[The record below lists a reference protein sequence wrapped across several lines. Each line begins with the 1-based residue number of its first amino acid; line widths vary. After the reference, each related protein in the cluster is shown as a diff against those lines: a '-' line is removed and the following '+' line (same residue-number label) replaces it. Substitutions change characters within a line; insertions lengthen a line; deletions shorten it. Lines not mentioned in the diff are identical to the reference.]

1 MYLKRV
7 ELQGFK
13 SFADRIEIEFQP
25 GINAIVGP
33 NGSGKSNITDAIR
46 WVLGEQSIKTLRG
59 SKLEDVI
66 FAGSHGRKPMGM
78 AEVSIILDNSDH
90 LLPLEY
96 SEICITRRVFRS
108 GESEFYLNKVPC
120 RLRDIQ
126 ELFMDTGIGKDG
138 YSIISQGQVDEF
150 LISRPEERRMIFEET
165 AGIMKHRAR
174 KREAE
179 KKLEETMANLTRVDD
194 ILTEIESQLEPLF
207 SQREKALEYQRLSKR
222 QKLLEVNL
230 LLLDLERLQEKL
242 AQVVLD
248 LSERSL
254 ALEQI
259 RNKKADLGARL
270 LHIKRELDKKQEEYE
285 RLRGEFF
292 NKTTEKKEI
301 EKEKEWQ
308 NERLK
313 RLKEDLNI
321 TEQKLSALNE
331 KLESAGNNL
340 NCKIKELEDKI
351 REINGVELKLYEKE
365 KALTFV
371 DSSIKEKQAT
381 IDNLK
386 GDVIDLLNSASE
398 IKNMITSLRTM
409 KDNLQKRIAQIDK
422 ELSQI
427 DEANSLT
434 SRELEGI
441 NGKLTG
447 LKGNL
452 SDLNKKLE
460 HLHKVLEG
468 QNGEYRNTGK
478 LLQEKIILLNE
489 LKSRYRALEEINQN
503 YEGYQLGVK
512 NLLSHLRSGKIN
524 VSGIYGTV
532 ADIIDTDR
540 KLETAIEA
548 ALGGALQNVVCDTEQ
563 NAKEAIEYLKRNNLG
578 RVTFLPLS
586 SVKPRL
592 LSPGEEWIL
601 SLPGCIGLAYKLIEY
616 DKKFTPVL
624 TYLLGRVIVAEDMDS
639 ALTIARKTDF
649 SIKVV
654 TLEGEIINPGG
665 PITGG
670 SFKKSSLF
678 LSRKREFRE
687 IKEKMGIV
695 EEEISA
701 LKSRIS
707 SLEEAMEKT
716 QRSIETLS
724 QNIYRSNLE
733 IAGLEKEQMEK
744 KGLMEER
751 LERQRLLKLE
761 KKQIESEIEDID
773 RQILKVQEDISSI
786 EEQNAKHQS
795 RVETLQREIAESK
808 KSKDELETEI
818 NDLRAVLNS
827 LRQQELG
834 LKYQIQNLEQNKEEW
849 QKEKRELEQNMDAI
863 REALE
868 STVEK
873 MRELQLRLEDN
884 ARDEAN
890 LHNALIE
897 MKKQKEE
904 VEGKIQ
910 AIQKDLERLQREE
923 KKAENA
929 LGEYRVSEASL
940 KIEIEHIEA
949 RLMEKYS
956 MSVKDALGLKQDL
969 GGYERMKQELYSVKD
984 MIMTLG
990 PVNLNAIDDY
1000 ENLKSRYDFLKS
1012 QRDDLLQAK
1021 IKLDDLIKDL
1031 TKTMEEMFL
1040 DTFKRVKVEFQ
1051 RVFVE
1056 LFGGGKA
1063 ELILDDEENPLDSGI
1078 EIIAQPPGKK
1088 LQNLTLL
1095 SGGERALTAIAL
1107 LFSILNIKATPFCI
1121 LDEIEAA
1128 LDDANI
1134 DRFTRYLKKVSE
1146 HTQVIIIT
1154 HRKGTMEVADA
1165 LYGIAMEETA
1175 VSKLIT
1181 VKLED

>member
-66 FAGSHGRKPMGM
+66 FAGSHGRRPMGM

-96 SEICITRRVFRS
+96 SEVCITRRVFRS

-120 RLRDIQ
+120 RLKDIQ

-138 YSIISQGQVDEF
+138 YSIISQGEVDEF
-150 LISRPEERRMIFEET
+150 LISRPEERRLMFEET

-194 ILTEIESQLEPLF
+194 ILAEIEAQLEPLF
-207 SQREKALEYQRLSKR
+207 LQREKALEYQKLSEQ

-242 AQVVLD
+242 AQVVSGLA
-248 LSERSL
+248 EKNL

-259 RNKKADLGARL
+259 RNKKANLEARL
-270 LHIKRELDKKQEEYE
+270 VHIKRELYNKQEEYE
-285 RLRGEFF
+285 RLHGEFF
-292 NKTTEKKEI
+292 NKNAEKMEI

-308 NERLK
+308 KERL
-313 RLKEDLNI
+313 RQLEEDLSI

-331 KLESAGNNL
+331 KLAAARNNL
-340 NCKIKELEDKI
+340 SCKVKELEEKI
-351 REINGVELKLYEKE
+351 REINGMELKLYEKE
-365 KALTFV
+365 KALTSV
-371 DSSIKEKQAT
+371 DSRIREKQVT
-381 IDNLK
+381 IENLK

-398 IKNMITSLRTM
+398 IKNMITSLITM
-409 KDNLQKRIAQIDK
+409 KDNMQKRITQIEK

-434 SRELEGI
+434 LRELDSI
-441 NGKLTG
+441 NGRLAG
-447 LKGNL
+447 LKENL
-452 SDLNKKLE
+452 NDFNRKLE
-460 HLHKVLEG
+460 HLQKVLEE

-489 LKSRYRALEEINQN
+489 LKSRYRALDEINQS

-512 NLLSHLRSGKIN
+512 NLLSHLKRGKIN

-540 KLETAIEA
+540 KMETAIEA
-548 ALGGALQNVVCDTEQ
+548 ALGGALQNIVCDTEQ

-578 RVTFLPLS
+578 RATFLPLS
-586 SVKPRL
+586 SVKPRS
-592 LSPGEEWIL
+592 LSPDENWIL
-601 SLPGCIGLAYKLIEY
+601 TLPGCIGVACRLIGY

-624 TYLLGRVIVAEDMDS
+624 AHLLGRVIVAEDIDS

-649 SIKVV
+649 GIKVV

-670 SFKKSSLF
+670 SLKKSSLL

-687 IKEKMGIV
+687 IKEKMGII

-701 LKSRIS
+701 LKNRIS

-716 QRSIETLS
+716 QKSIEALN
-724 QNIYRSNLE
+724 QNVYISNLE

-761 KKQIESEIEDID
+761 KKQVERDVEDID
-773 RQILKVQEDISSI
+773 RQILKVQEDISCI
-786 EEQNAKHQS
+786 EEQNAEHQS
-795 RVETLQREIAESK
+795 RVETLQREIVESK
-808 KSKDELETEI
+808 KLRDELEKEI
-818 NDLRAVLNS
+818 NDLKAVLNS
-827 LRQQELG
+827 LRQEELG
-834 LKYQIQNLEQNKEEW
+834 LKYQIQNLEQNMEGW
-849 QKEKRELEQNMDAI
+849 QKEKKELEQNMDAI

-868 STVEK
+868 STGNK
-873 MRELQLRLEDN
+873 IRELQHRLEDH
-884 ARDEAN
+884 ARNQAN
-890 LHNALIE
+890 LHNALVE
-897 MKKQKEE
+897 VKNQKEE
-904 VEGKIQ
+904 IERNIE
-910 AIQKDLERLQREE
+910 AIQKDLVRLEREG

-929 LGEYRVSEASL
+929 LGEYRISEASL

-949 RLMEKYS
+949 GLMEKYS
-956 MSVKDALGLKQDL
+956 MSVKDALGLKRDL
-969 GGYERMKQELYSVKD
+969 GGYERMQQELYSVKD
-984 MIMTLG
+984 KIIALG
-990 PVNLNAIDDY
+990 TVNLNAIEDY

-1040 DTFKRVKVEFQ
+1040 NTFQRVKVEFQ
-1051 RVFVE
+1051 KVFVE

-1063 ELILDDEENPLDSGI
+1063 ELILDDGENLLDSGI

-1134 DRFTRYLKKVSE
+1134 DRFTRYLKKVSG